1 MTLLDVLLI
10 LIVLTAVVAAVR
22 YMVRHKGKGCHGHC
36 AGCRSKCC
44 HCKE

>member
-1 MTLLDVLLI
+1 MTLLDVLLRV
-10 LIVLTAVVAAVR
+10 IVLTAVVTAVR

-44 HCKE
+44 QSKE